1 MDGVG
6 WGRRLPFIDR
16 LEVLDVALSLFHCL
30 LVYLLSGL
38 AKPYFL
44 KNMFIISDYLN
55 PMGGSRRKGDLC
67 CSYDSGKVTSL
78 HFV

>member
-16 LEVLDVALSLFHCL
+16 LEVLDVALIVFHCL
-30 LVYLLSGL
+30 LGYLLSGL

-55 PMGGSRRKGDLC
+55 PMGGGRRKGYLC
-67 CSYDSGKVTSL
+67 CSYASGKVSSL